1 MESLNKW
8 SAGVDFSALYQYLIG
23 AASATVLADLQSQAL
38 CDFNAQSV
46 PIEVTSCACSDDAG
60 NNNENSRSCFV
71 DSNKPLQTGK
81 GQPCIGLG
89 ARVQTYESSI
99 TISDTAVDID
109 SPNRCVQVT
118 LSAVSVYSYE
128 QPAQI
133 AFSPLTK
140 VRDYDGFNI
149 VINSDKAIVGRVMS
163 NGLLVEM
170 NGEVNSYTVCLTRLE
185 ELDSSSSSTGR
196 FDTWDLGVP
205 HKSENKDFLK
215 ALMLKPISIKHET
228 SDNNDKN
235 DVYCF
240 VVENPETEN
249 TYFLIKTV
257 SNPKSQDGSLYG
269 SESRAWWTFAA
280 LYTFL
285 SLATLATFLSHFAGY
300 RLHFYFLGLFF
311 FLMIMCTIRAIYFFL
326 LAAGVFDE
334 PTVLAVAYFL
344 IEFPTLLYFTA
355 FSCLGAFW
363 IFLLFA
369 HRQDRHH
376 RLVLF
381 FAMLFNLILYL
392 LFVVFIILYQT
403 LTSTSSAL
411 CPGRVPDNEDNTN
424 QQIVSLVYQGIMA
437 GVSLLLAII
446 VAIFGGKLFFNL
458 KKRDFEG
465 KIAIVTVVCASGLL
479 LHCGFILYLTA
490 TLEYDYII
498 TVLMICLSEIIPIFW
513 VTFQFSLLRFFSS
526 KTKLPSY
533 NDKARFARALR
544 FFKSTT
550 PTISG
555 LSDQRTQTMSSSKTS
570 NQSKIADQQSSAMSR
585 ASNGKDEP

>member
-8 SAGVDFSALYQYLIG
+8 SLGVDFSSLYQYLIG

-46 PIEVTSCACSDDAG
+46 PIEVTSCACSDDG
-60 NNNENSRSCFV
+60 SNNDNSRSCFL

-99 TISDTAVDID
+99 TISDTAVDTD
-109 SPNRCVQVT
+109 SPKRCVQVT

-140 VRDYDGFNI
+140 VRDYDSFNI

-170 NGEVNSYTVCLTRLE
+170 NGEVNSYTVCLTKLD
-185 ELDSSSSSTGR
+185 ELDSSSSR
-196 FDTWDLGVP
+196 HFDTWDLGVP
-205 HKSENKDFLK
+205 HKNDNNQFLK
-215 ALMLKPISIKHET
+215 ALLLKPT
-228 SDNNDKN
+228 RNDDNDNI
-235 DVYCF
+235 YCF
-240 VVENPETEN
+240 VVDDPERVN

-257 SNPKSQDGSLYG
+257 SNPRGKDGSLYG
-269 SESRAWWTFAA
+269 SESRAWWAFAA

-285 SLATLATFLSHFAGY
+285 SIATMLTFLSHFFGFK
-300 RLHFYFLGLFF
+300 LHFYFLGLFF
-311 FLMIMCTIRAIYFFL
+311 FLMLMCTIRGVYFFL

-381 FAMLFNLILYL
+381 FAILFNLILYL
-392 LFVVFIILYQT
+392 LFVVFIVLYQT

-437 GVSLLLAII
+437 GVSLLLAVI
-446 VAIFGGKLFFNL
+446 VAIFGGKLFFSL

-479 LHCGFILYLTA
+479 LHCAFILYLTA

-526 KTKLPSY
+526 KTKLPAY
-533 NDKARFARALR
+533 NEKARFMRALR
-544 FFKSTT
+544 FFKKSTT
-550 PTISG
+550 PTLSG
-555 LSDQRTQTMSSSKTS
+555 LSEQKTQTMSSSKTS
-570 NQSKIADQQSSAMSR
+570 NQSKIGESSAMSR
-585 ASNGKDEP
+585 ASNVNEQL